1 MTWKIHSDP
10 AMAVGGIRA
19 LLQQAL
25 HPLAMD
31 GVAKNSNFREDAWG
45 RLQRTGDYVST
56 ITFGERSQ
64 SQALAARVR
73 KIHTSL
79 GLDDP
84 HLLLWVHMSMVDS
97 FLDIARRSG
106 MAMSDLQADQYVSEM
121 VLFAELVGVP
131 TADVPANVSEM
142 QSYFQNIASEL
153 RASDDAKRAA
163 LFLTIPPMPSAV
175 RFATPA
181 APAWASLAL
190 LAASSLPQWA
200 RRLYGTPQISVSSL
214 EFCGRLMKVLSIANS
229 AGGVGKTTLAHC
241 LAVSFTE
248 FGKKTLLI
256 DLDPAGALTFRLGF
270 ENPRTSIADFLSGSK
285 INDSNLVTTSER
297 FDFIPADS
305 RLVANFSVEALSN
318 VLSKLPKSYDVV
330 ILDLPGSLSQPLS
343 MALSVSQ
350 LVVVP
355 VRNNLHSLR
364 GYLQIKSI
372 SAGVEVKALAI
383 GENTLIAAAELIDEP
398 LLESSELDAS
408 AATKVSILTHDKAS
422 ESAESFRNVGYSI
435 LEKLGLE

>member
-1 MTWKIHSDP
+1 MQLKLSPHNSESKEIMTTQIVEDPRGLFSPEAMTWKIHSDP

-25 HPLAMD
+25 HPIAMD

-64 SQALAARVR
+64 AQALAARVR

-79 GLDDP
+79 GLDEP

-106 MAMSDLQADQYVSEM
+106 MAISDLEADQYVSEM

-131 TADVPANVSEM
+131 NADVPANTAEM
-142 QSYFQNIASEL
+142 QSYFQNIAPEL
-153 RASDDAKRAA
+153 SASDDAKRAA

-200 RRLYGTPQISVSSL
+200 RRLYGTPQIPGQNLITDISL
-214 EFCGRLMKVLSIANS
+214 KAVRSTFGVIPEVLLAPPVYKQALIRWNS
-229 AGGVGKTTLAHC
+229 A
-241 LAVSFTE
+241 
-248 FGKKTLLI
+248 
-256 DLDPAGALTFRLGF
+256 
-270 ENPRTSIADFLSGSK
+270 
-285 INDSNLVTTSER
+285 
-297 FDFIPADS
+297 
-305 RLVANFSVEALSN
+305 
-318 VLSKLPKSYDVV
+318 
-330 ILDLPGSLSQPLS
+330 
-343 MALSVSQ
+343 
-350 LVVVP
+350 
-355 VRNNLHSLR
+355 
-364 GYLQIKSI
+364 
-372 SAGVEVKALAI
+372 
-383 GENTLIAAAELIDEP
+383 AA
-398 LLESSELDAS
+398 
-408 AATKVSILTHDKAS
+408 
-422 ESAESFRNVGYSI
+422 
-435 LEKLGLE
+435 

>member
-1 MTWKIHSDP
+1 MTTQILEDPRGLFSPETMAWKIHSDP

-25 HPLAMD
+25 HPIAMD

-64 SQALAARVR
+64 AQALAARVR

-106 MAMSDLQADQYVSEM
+106 MAISDLEADQYVSEM

-131 TADVPANVSEM
+131 TADVPANMAEM
-142 QSYFQNIASEL
+142 QNYFQNIAPEL

-163 LFLTIPPMPSAV
+163 LFLTIPPMPNAV

-200 RRLYGTPQISVSSL
+200 RRLYGTPQIPGQNLITDISL
-214 EFCGRLMKVLSIANS
+214 KAVRSTL
-229 AGGVGKTTLAHC
+229 GV
-241 LAVSFTE
+241 
-248 FGKKTLLI
+248 
-256 DLDPAGALTFRLGF
+256 
-270 ENPRTSIADFLSGSK
+270 
-285 INDSNLVTTSER
+285 
-297 FDFIPADS
+297 IP
-305 RLVANFSVEALSN
+305 EAL
-318 VLSKLPKSYDVV
+318 LSPPVYK
-330 ILDLPGSLSQPLS
+330 Q
-343 MALSVSQ
+343 ALVRWNSV
-350 LVVVP
+350 
-355 VRNNLHSLR
+355 
-364 GYLQIKSI
+364 
-372 SAGVEVKALAI
+372 
-383 GENTLIAAAELIDEP
+383 AA
-398 LLESSELDAS
+398 
-408 AATKVSILTHDKAS
+408 
-422 ESAESFRNVGYSI
+422 
-435 LEKLGLE
+435 

>member
-1 MTWKIHSDP
+1 MQLKLSPHNSESKEIMTTQIVEDPRGLFSPEAMTWKIHSDP

-25 HPLAMD
+25 HPIAMD

-64 SQALAARVR
+64 AQALAARVR

-106 MAMSDLQADQYVSEM
+106 MAISDLEADQYVSEM

-131 TADVPANVSEM
+131 NADVPANTAEM
-142 QSYFQNIASEL
+142 QSYFQNIAPEL
-153 RASDDAKRAA
+153 SASDDAKRAA

-200 RRLYGTPQISVSSL
+200 RRLYGTPQIPGQNLITDISL
-214 EFCGRLMKVLSIANS
+214 KAVRSTFGVIPEVLLAPPVYKQALIRWNS
-229 AGGVGKTTLAHC
+229 A
-241 LAVSFTE
+241 
-248 FGKKTLLI
+248 
-256 DLDPAGALTFRLGF
+256 
-270 ENPRTSIADFLSGSK
+270 
-285 INDSNLVTTSER
+285 
-297 FDFIPADS
+297 
-305 RLVANFSVEALSN
+305 
-318 VLSKLPKSYDVV
+318 
-330 ILDLPGSLSQPLS
+330 
-343 MALSVSQ
+343 
-350 LVVVP
+350 
-355 VRNNLHSLR
+355 
-364 GYLQIKSI
+364 
-372 SAGVEVKALAI
+372 
-383 GENTLIAAAELIDEP
+383 AA
-398 LLESSELDAS
+398 
-408 AATKVSILTHDKAS
+408 
-422 ESAESFRNVGYSI
+422 
-435 LEKLGLE
+435 

>member
-1 MTWKIHSDP
+1 MRLKLSPHNSESKEIMTTQIVEDPRGLFSPEAMTWKIHSDP

-25 HPLAMD
+25 HPIAMD

-64 SQALAARVR
+64 AQALAARVR

-106 MAMSDLQADQYVSEM
+106 MAISDLEADQYVSEM

-131 TADVPANVSEM
+131 NADVPANTAEM
-142 QSYFQNIASEL
+142 QSYFQNIAPEL
-153 RASDDAKRAA
+153 SASDDAKRAA

-200 RRLYGTPQISVSSL
+200 RRLYGTPQIPGQNLITDISL
-214 EFCGRLMKVLSIANS
+214 KAVRSTFGVIPEVLLAPPVYKQALIRWNS
-229 AGGVGKTTLAHC
+229 A
-241 LAVSFTE
+241 
-248 FGKKTLLI
+248 
-256 DLDPAGALTFRLGF
+256 
-270 ENPRTSIADFLSGSK
+270 
-285 INDSNLVTTSER
+285 
-297 FDFIPADS
+297 
-305 RLVANFSVEALSN
+305 
-318 VLSKLPKSYDVV
+318 
-330 ILDLPGSLSQPLS
+330 
-343 MALSVSQ
+343 
-350 LVVVP
+350 
-355 VRNNLHSLR
+355 
-364 GYLQIKSI
+364 
-372 SAGVEVKALAI
+372 
-383 GENTLIAAAELIDEP
+383 AA
-398 LLESSELDAS
+398 
-408 AATKVSILTHDKAS
+408 
-422 ESAESFRNVGYSI
+422 
-435 LEKLGLE
+435 